1 MTNTLE
7 GFQEIIRIRENVRRA
22 LDAQEVC
29 CCCERVCECRRA
41 LRENDAPVWIC
52 NECLN
57 QIESTPGV
65 QKRTW
70 GFYHA

>member
-7 GFQEIIRIRENVRRA
+7 EFREMIRILENVRRA
-22 LDAQEVC
+22 LEAQERC
-29 CCCERVCECRRA
+29 CCCERVCECRRG
-41 LRENDAPVWIC
+41 LRENNAPVWIC

-65 QKRTW
+65 QKRTG
-70 GFYHA
+70 GFCRA